1 MTQQPKL
8 FFLVALPTN
17 RSEKREATREV
28 ERILSKLQPIIDGF
42 EKDLFNDN
50 ILCRDYGTLYE
61 RYLDLFNKTLS
72 TISPNKLRYVAI
84 NPYYFKEMFSCE
96 KVDMKDLDSTKTSKL
111 LALTRE
117 KIRNFTFR
125 HCYKNIEKQ

>member
-28 ERILSKLQPIIDGF
+28 ERILSKLQPIVDGF
-42 EKDLFNDN
+42 EKDLFDDS
-50 ILCRDYGTLYE
+50 ISCIDYNTLYE
-61 RYLDLFNKTLS
+61 HYLDLFNKTLN

-96 KVDMKDLDSTKTSKL
+96 KVDMEDLGSTKISKL
-111 LALTRE
+111 LVLTRE
-117 KIRNFTFR
+117 KIRNFALDIVTK
-125 HCYKNIEKQ
+125 Y